1 MNTYKTYLLAIV
13 IIAIA
18 TIIIPQIMSFFDV
31 SPSSYITYI
40 HWFTMLGIFTLFLPS
55 VKTSVFS

>member
-1 MNTYKTYLLAIV
+1 MKTYKTYLLAIV
-13 IIAIA
+13 IIVIA
-18 TIIIPQIMSFFDV
+18 TIVIPQIMSFFDI

>member
-1 MNTYKTYLLAIV
+1 MKTYKTYLFAIV
-13 IIAIA
+13 IIVMA